1 MKKLSMTLILM
12 LATLM
17 VQAQGIA
24 FEPEGTLLY
33 DAAMKAKKEN
43 KLVFVDCYTQWCGPC
58 KKMIRDVF
66 PQEKVGKYMN
76 ANFVS
81 IKIDME
87 AAYAEGLAR
96 NWQVSAYPTFIIFNA
111 DGKEIG
117 RFMGGSDAD
126 NFIKRVAEKS
136 AMDAGANN
144 LEERWANGERG
155 DAFLKEYLAT
165 LTATYKRDQADV
177 VAETLLR
184 GKEETFAKDPELA
197 GIFMKNIN
205 NPFASSFIYTV
216 QHPEALKATVGERAV
231 DMKIKSVLSGYTNQ
245 LWVKEGDK
253 VVLDE
258 AQFAA
263 FQALLRRL
271 KVADA
276 EHYRL
281 TILINAAEKQGDY
294 TAYVAYIEKYLAT
307 PGLDADDMTLANWVK
322 PFSAPDTDETAK
334 KKMIQI
340 LRTRVADIEAG
351 KRQPQTTLGN
361 MKLSRPTDDLLRTLI
376 DVLETGKMPGM
387 Q

>member
-1 MKKLSMTLILM
+1 MTLLLTVVVM
-12 LATLM
+12 YG
-17 VQAQGIA
+17 QGIA

-33 DAAMKAKKEN
+33 EAAMKAKKEN

-58 KKMIRDVF
+58 KKMLRDVF

-144 LEERWANGERG
+144 LEERWANGERD

-184 GKEETFAKDPELA
+184 GKEETFAKDPELV

-205 NPFASSFIYTV
+205 NPFASSFIYTA
-216 QHPEALKATVGERAV
+216 QHPEALKAAVGEPAV

-253 VVLDE
+253 VGLDE

-281 TILINAAEKQGDY
+281 TVLINAAEKQADY
-294 TAYVAYIEKYLAT
+294 TAYVAYIEEYLAT

-322 PFSAPDTDETAK
+322 PFSVPGADETAK

-351 KRQPQTTLGN
+351 KRQPQTKLGN

-387 Q
+387 

>member
-294 TAYVAYIEKYLAT
+294 TAYVAYIEEYLAT

-340 LRTRVADIEAG
+340 LRTRVSDIEAG

>member
-1 MKKLSMTLILM
+1 MKRLSSLM
-12 LATLM
+12 ALLLTVTVM
-17 VQAQGIA
+17 CAQGIA

-33 DAAMKAKKEN
+33 EAAMKAKKEN
-43 KLVFVDCYTQWCGPC
+43 KLVFVDCFTQWCGPC
-58 KKMIRDVF
+58 KKMLGTVF
-66 PQEKVGKYMN
+66 PQEKVGRYMN

-96 NWQVSAYPTFIIFNA
+96 TWQVSAYPTFIIFNA
-111 DGKEIG
+111 EGKEIG

-126 NFIKRVAEKS
+126 GFIKRVAEKS
-136 AMDAGANN
+136 AMDAGASN
-144 LEERWANGERG
+144 LEERWANGERD

-184 GKEETFAKDPELA
+184 GKEETFAKDPELV

-216 QHPEALKATVGERAV
+216 QHPEALKAAVGEPAV

-281 TILINAAEKQGDY
+281 TVLISAAEKQADY
-294 TAYVAYIEKYLAT
+294 AAYVAYIEEYLAT

-322 PFSAPDTDETAK
+322 PFSVPGADETAK

-351 KRQPQTTLGN
+351 KRQPQTKLGN

-387 Q
+387 

>member
-1 MKKLSMTLILM
+1 MKRLTSLMTLLLTVVVM
-12 LATLM
+12 YG
-17 VQAQGIA
+17 QGIA

-33 DAAMKAKKEN
+33 EAAMKAKKEN

-58 KKMIRDVF
+58 KKMLRDVF

-144 LEERWANGERG
+144 LEERWANGERD

-184 GKEETFAKDPELA
+184 GKEETFAKDPELV

-205 NPFASSFIYTV
+205 NPFASSFIYTA
-216 QHPEALKATVGERAV
+216 QHPEALKAAVGEPAV

-253 VVLDE
+253 VGLDE

-281 TILINAAEKQGDY
+281 TVLINAAEKQADY
-294 TAYVAYIEKYLAT
+294 TAYVAYIEEYLAT

-322 PFSAPDTDETAK
+322 PFSVPGADETAK

-351 KRQPQTTLGN
+351 KRQPQTKLGN

-387 Q
+387 

>member
-1 MKKLSMTLILM
+1 MKRLTSLMTLLLTVVVM
-12 LATLM
+12 YG
-17 VQAQGIA
+17 QGIA

-33 DAAMKAKKEN
+33 EAAMKAKKEN

-58 KKMIRDVF
+58 KKMLRDVF

-126 NFIKRVAEKS
+126 HFIKRVAEKS

-144 LEERWANGERG
+144 LEERWANGERD

-184 GKEETFAKDPELA
+184 GKEETFAKDPELV

-205 NPFASSFIYTV
+205 NPFASSFIYTA
-216 QHPEALKATVGERAV
+216 QHPEALKAAVGEPAV

-253 VVLDE
+253 VGLDE

-281 TILINAAEKQGDY
+281 TVLINAAEKQADY
-294 TAYVAYIEKYLAT
+294 TAYVAYIEEYLAT

-322 PFSAPDTDETAK
+322 PFSVPGADETAK

-351 KRQPQTTLGN
+351 KRQPQTKLGN

-387 Q
+387 

>member
-177 VAETLLR
+177 VVETLLR

-253 VVLDE
+253 TVLDE

-276 EHYRL
+276 DHYRL

-294 TAYVAYIEKYLAT
+294 TAYVAYIEEYLAT

-322 PFSAPDTDETAK
+322 PFSAPNADEAAK
-334 KKMIQI
+334 QKMIQI
-340 LRTRVADIEAG
+340 LRNRVADIEAG
-351 KRQPQTTLGN
+351 KRQAQTTVGN

>member
-1 MKKLSMTLILM
+1 MTLILM

-81 IKIDME
+81 IKIDRE

-294 TAYVAYIEKYLAT
+294 TAYVAYIEEYLAT

>member
-1 MKKLSMTLILM
+1 MTLILM

-177 VAETLLR
+177 VVETLLR

-253 VVLDE
+253 TVLDE

-276 EHYRL
+276 DHYRL

-294 TAYVAYIEKYLAT
+294 TAYVAYIEEYLAT

-322 PFSAPDTDETAK
+322 PFSAPNADEAAK
-334 KKMIQI
+334 QKMIQI
-340 LRTRVADIEAG
+340 LRNRVADIEAG
-351 KRQPQTTLGN
+351 KRQAQTTVGN

>member
-294 TAYVAYIEKYLAT
+294 TAYVAYIEEYLAT